1 MRILALF
8 RSKCE
13 KLVSFLESAPISIQ
27 TWSISFVTIL
37 TVRFFFESVF
47 LNFESIEFVEFLA
60 SFLHGTIL
68 FFLFSFVLNV
78 LFLMA
83 ITGEDVKKIANV
95 VLWGQW
101 LAVLPPIID
110 KIIFKDRQIWS
121 FYIFDNLKGLAH
133 RFVTFF
139 GDNPDFGVTWGTR
152 GEVLIAIIFLGI
164 YVYVKKKKVIWLFLG
179 IFFSYILFFI
189 LGVFPSI
196 ITFFVEMVR
205 GVDLFTI
212 NKTHIIKLFLT
223 PARYL
228 GIEKGTIK
236 TALSF
241 KLALVY
247 NILLFCELAILQ
259 FFVNKKKFVALIR
272 NIRYPQMSLNIG
284 LLFVG
289 IGLGCFYFPQNF
301 SLSFFSILAV
311 VNLLIAVF
319 SAWYFSV
326 FVNDLAD
333 IAIDEVTNTS
343 RPLIAKT
350 LTKDEF
356 KTYGFVFLVITLLSG
371 MVVSVKVFLLLVVYL
386 LVTWIYSQ
394 YPLRLKQFVFISS
407 ALSSFALLL
416 FLTIGYVA
424 MSDGQTLNL
433 FPWKIVVFLF
443 IVYALLVPIKDL
455 KDTEGDRRA
464 GIATLPC
471 LIGTEN
477 ARIVLGAILFLS
489 YFGSVV
495 MLSERKLF
503 VPEILF
509 VIINYYIM
517 TSKRH
522 NVRALP
528 WWVLGIVFIYA
539 ILLVL
544 ITFG

>member
-1 MRILALF
+1 MRIPALF

-13 KLVSFLESAPISIQ
+13 KLVNFLESAPISVQ
-27 TWSISFVTIL
+27 TWSVSFVAIL

-47 LNFESIEFVEFLA
+47 LNFESVEFFEFLA
-60 SFLHGTIL
+60 SFLHGTVL
-68 FFLFSFVLNV
+68 FFLFSFVLSV

-83 ITGEDVKKIANV
+83 ITGENIKKIANV

-110 KIIFKDRQIWS
+110 KIIFKDRQVWS
-121 FYIFDNLKGLAH
+121 FYIFDSVKGLAH

-152 GEVLIAIIFLGI
+152 GEVLIAMVFLGI
-164 YVYVKKKKVIWLFLG
+164 YVYIKKKKVIWLFLG
-179 IFFSYILFFI
+179 VFFSYILFFI

-196 ITFFVEMVR
+196 VTFVVEMIR
-205 GVDLFTI
+205 GNDLFAI
-212 NKTHIIKLFLT
+212 NKAHVIKLFLT

-247 NILLFCELAILQ
+247 NILLFCELIILQ
-259 FFVNKKKFVALIR
+259 FFVNKKKFMALVK

-311 VNLLIAVF
+311 ANLLIAIF

-333 IAIDEVTNTS
+333 IAIDKITNAS
-343 RPLIAKT
+343 RPLITKT
-350 LTKDEF
+350 LTEDEF
-356 KTYGFVFLVITLLSG
+356 KTYSLVFLVISLLSG
-371 MVVSVKVFLLLVVYL
+371 MVISVKVFLLLALYL
-386 LVTWIYSQ
+386 LVTWVYSQ

-416 FLTIGYVA
+416 FLTIGYISL
-424 MSDGQTLNL
+424 SDGQTLNL
-433 FPWKIVVFLF
+433 FPWKIIIFLF
-443 IVYALLVPIKDL
+443 VVYALLVPIKDL
-455 KDTEGDRRA
+455 KDTKGDRRA

-477 ARIVLGAILFLS
+477 ARIILGAILFLS
-489 YFGSVV
+489 YFGSAVI
-495 MLSERKLF
+495 LSEKKLF
-503 VPEILF
+503 IPAILF
-509 VIINYYIM
+509 GIINYYIM
-517 TSKRH
+517 ASRKY

-528 WWVLGIVFIYA
+528 WWVLGIVFVYA